1 MIENRPGRFAELLT
15 KTVLETA
22 LQEEMTEHLMRA
34 RRHAQP
40 GSGGESNVRNGY
52 PAKTVRTGLVSPV
65 ELVMVFRRRDRDAV
79 LQDAPGAALV
89 LIRRPQAGSRSSSG
103 TGGAQSHAGA
113 T

>member
-1 MIENRPGRFAELLT
+1 MIENRPGRSAELLT
-15 KTVLETA
+15 KTVLENA
-22 LQEEMTEHLMRA
+22 LQEEMTQHLTRA

-40 GSGGESNVRNGY
+40 GSGSESNVRNGY
-52 PAKTVRTGLVSPV
+52 PAKTVRTGLAPV

-103 TGGAQSHAGA
+103 TGGRAKP
-113 T
+113 